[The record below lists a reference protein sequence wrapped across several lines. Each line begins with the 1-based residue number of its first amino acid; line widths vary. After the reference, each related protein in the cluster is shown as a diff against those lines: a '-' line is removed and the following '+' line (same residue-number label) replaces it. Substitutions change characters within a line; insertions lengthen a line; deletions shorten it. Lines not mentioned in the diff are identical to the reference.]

1 MHEATRRRGV
11 ESGRAC
17 GITAIHPRRE
27 KQARMMQ
34 AFRRIRPTAKAV
46 SASTARLLSST
57 APPRGGHLVHFRNTP
72 GAHPLGVSKIWVNVS
87 FCAKTPA
94 GL

>member
-1 MHEATRRRGV
+1 
-11 ESGRAC
+11 
-17 GITAIHPRRE
+17 
-27 KQARMMQ
+27 MMQ